1 MVEPVRTRFAPSP
14 TGFLHV
20 GSLHTAL
27 FAWLFARHNQGD
39 FILRIEDTD
48 MARKVEGS
56 VEAILEGLKWL
67 GIDWDEGPQAG
78 GQYGPYF
85 QSERLEHYHKAA
97 ERLISD
103 GFAYKCYCSEE
114 RLEEM
119 RELQKLRKQPPG
131 YDRHCR
137 DLSAAE
143 RAQKESEGTIPVVRF
158 KMPLEGKTTFHDLIR
173 GDVTFENRL
182 LDDLVL
188 LKSDG
193 FPTYHLANIVDDHA
207 MKITH
212 VIRAEEWLSSTPR
225 HILLYQAF
233 GYKPPE
239 FAHLPLLIG
248 RDRSKLSK
256 RHGSVSVKDYE
267 AEGYL
272 PEAMLNFLSILGW
285 SLDDKTEMFTRQ
297 ELIDHYSLERV
308 SKTAAIFDI
317 DKLNWL
323 NGVYMRKL
331 SPDDFA
337 KRALPFLE
345 RDLPAEVKRPL
356 STAYV
361 KEVLP
366 LIQERAKILKEVAP
380 LSRYFFVDNLEY
392 ETNLLIGKD
401 MTSESTIRALAETR
415 ERLINQNSFDAAMLE
430 VLLRPLAIELTLKTG
445 QLFGALRTAV
455 SGETATPPLF
465 QMMTVLG
472 KDRCLKRI
480 DEAISKLKLMS

>member
-1 MVEPVRTRFAPSP
+1 
-14 TGFLHV
+14 
-20 GSLHTAL
+20 
-27 FAWLFARHNQGD
+27 
-39 FILRIEDTD
+39 
-48 MARKVEGS
+48 
-56 VEAILEGLKWL
+56 
-67 GIDWDEGPQAG
+67 
-78 GQYGPYF
+78 
-85 QSERLEHYHKAA
+85 
-97 ERLISD
+97 
-103 GFAYKCYCSEE
+103 
-114 RLEEM
+114 
-119 RELQKLRKQPPG
+119 
-131 YDRHCR
+131 
-137 DLSAAE
+137 
-143 RAQKESEGTIPVVRF
+143 
-158 KMPLEGKTTFHDLIR
+158 
-173 GDVTFENRL
+173 
-182 LDDLVL
+182 
-188 LKSDG
+188 
-193 FPTYHLANIVDDHA
+193 
-207 MKITH
+207 
-212 VIRAEEWLSSTPR
+212 
-225 HILLYQAF
+225 LYRAF
-233 GYKPPE
+233 GYEPPE

-272 PEAMLNFLSILGW
+272 PEAMLNFLAILGW

-297 ELIDHYSLERV
+297 ELIYHYSLERV

-317 DKLNWL
+317 EKLNWL

-337 KRALPFLE
+337 QRALPFME

-356 STAYV
+356 STAYL

-392 ETNLLIGKD
+392 DAKLLLGKD
-401 MTSESTIRALAETR
+401 MTPESTIHALSIAR
-415 ERLINQNSFDAAMLE
+415 ERLTGQEPFDATALEAM
-430 VLLRPLAIELTLKTG
+430 LRPLAIELTLKTG